1 MRQENEPVVVRDLR
15 KTFYDEGRGEVKAV
29 DSISFECHEGEVFGL
44 LGANGA
50 GKTTTLRM
58 LSTILTPTSGSATI
72 MGNDVVRNP
81 EGVRKNL
88 GFYSA
93 TTALYPRLTTRETIE
108 FFARV
113 NQHPAERVKE
123 RVDFLIN
130 RFGLAKYAD
139 ARIEK
144 LSSGMK
150 QKVSIARTIAH
161 DPAILIFDEP
171 TVGLDVL
178 NALDVQEAISE
189 LRSEGK
195 TIIFSTH
202 QMEVAERICDDICL
216 INRSRKV
223 LEGSIREIKQA
234 SGRNAV
240 ALRFEGGDSVLDDKS
255 LVSKVERHSDGVE
268 VLLAEQASAQDLLQ
282 RLVATGATIGR
293 FEMIEPSLNQ
303 IFIAKV
309 KESS

>member
-1 MRQENEPVVVRDLR
+1 MNAPVVVRDL
-15 KTFYDEGRGEVKAV
+15 KKVFYDEGRGEITAV

-58 LSTILTPTSGSATI
+58 LSTILTPTSGSAAL
-72 MGNDVVRNP
+72 MGHDVTGRP

-93 TTALYPRLTTRETIE
+93 STALYPRLTTRETID
-108 FFARV
+108 FFARI
-113 NQHPAERVKE
+113 NQYPAGRVTERVE
-123 RVDFLIN
+123 YLIE
-130 RFGLAKYAD
+130 RFGLTKYAN

-150 QKVSIARTIAH
+150 QKVSIARTVAH
-161 DPAILIFDEP
+161 NPAILIFDEP

-178 NALDVQEAISE
+178 NALDVQESIAE

-202 QMEVAERICDDICL
+202 IMSEAERLCDRIAIIHGGRILACDT
-216 INRSRKV
+216 
-223 LEGSIREIKQA
+223 LEGLRQA
-234 SGRNAV
+234 TGERYLEDIFVSFVRAGQ
-240 ALRFEGGDSVLDDKS
+240 DSV
-255 LVSKVERHSDGVE
+255 
-268 VLLAEQASAQDLLQ
+268 
-282 RLVATGATIGR
+282 
-293 FEMIEPSLNQ
+293 
-303 IFIAKV
+303 
-309 KESS
+309 